1 MKEKETITATINVG
15 VREDG
20 RVFID
25 TKEEYIPTK
34 IAQEIMD
41 KVISQLVFDGCDKA
55 LIERCKEKTKEAKMW
70 KYIAYGQLIIT
81 VIIYILLKVKGVL

>member
-15 VREDG
+15 VRDDG

-25 TKEEYIPTK
+25 TKEEFIPTK

-55 LIERCKEKTKEAKMW
+55 LIERCKEKTKETRIW
-70 KYIAYGQLIIT
+70 KCIAYGQLIL
-81 VIIYILLKVKGVL
+81 VIIIFILLKIKGVL

>member
-1 MKEKETITATINVG
+1 MKKKDTTTATINVG

-34 IAQEIMD
+34 IAQEILD
-41 KVISQLVFDGCDKA
+41 KVVGKLVLDGCDKA
-55 LIERCKEKTKEAKMW
+55 LIARCKDKTKEAKMW

-81 VIIYILLKVKGVL
+81 VILYILLKMKGAL